1 MSQGKHTAISKT
13 DTLESRMKW
22 YESRFTND
30 VFMPMAPVM
39 ARLDGRSFSSFTRG
53 LKKPYDERLSKLM
66 IDTTKYLV
74 EQSDARCGYTQ
85 SDEISLVWLAEDW
98 NTDIFFA
105 GKIQKMNS
113 VLASMATAYFNK
125 NLIKVIPERSDAIPL
140 FDCRVFQVPEA
151 FEAVNCFI
159 WREQD
164 AARNSVQM
172 AARAN
177 FSHGQCENKKCRELV
192 SMLAEKGIR
201 WEEYPR
207 FFKRGTYVRQRHIER
222 EFTPSELESLPP
234 KHASRKNPDL
244 KVKRKVVM
252 EEDFPMMSWIE
263 NREDVILHGKDPI
276 LLDRS
281 NI

>member
-1 MSQGKHTAISKT
+1 MTIAISKT
-13 DTLESRMKW
+13 DTLEARMKW
-22 YESRFTND
+22 YESRYTND
-30 VFMPMAPVM
+30 IFMPMAPVM
-39 ARLDGRSFSSFTRG
+39 ARLDGRSFSSFTRS
-53 LKKPYDERLSKLM
+53 LKKPYDERLSRLM

-74 EQSDARCGYTQ
+74 EESGARCGYTQ
-85 SDEISLVWLAEDW
+85 SDEISLVWLAEEWD
-98 NTDIFFA
+98 TDIFFA

-113 VLASMATAYFNK
+113 ILSSMATAYFNK
-125 NLIKVIPERSDAIPL
+125 NLEKVIPEKSSTLPL
-140 FDCRVFQVPEA
+140 FDCRVFQLPN

-207 FFKRGTYVRQRHIER
+207 FFKRGTYVRQRSIER
-222 EFTPSELESLPP
+222 EFTSSELENLPA

-244 KVKRKVVM
+244 KVKRRVVM
-252 EEDFPMMSWIE
+252 EEDFPILASIE
-263 NREDVILHGKDPI
+263 NREDVIFHGKDPI
-276 LLDRS
+276 LLDLS